1 MEDQFS
7 KYIEKNRTENTRLLL
22 NSNKCDKYDYLI
34 AAACGA
40 IGGMIDIFFVG
51 APGDSTLGKWTDTQV
66 DNVVKAF
73 ARKVGWN
80 PKEAKKGS
88 VASAIG
94 FLETK
99 FKVNYDQRYTA
110 DVGNLFIMNTKNHHL
125 LSLSHS
131 PDVIGL
137 FFSILNQFTSTS
149 SFIANGRLITI
160 ATDTFELQGG
170 NFVAKIFCGIANWFG
185 HIMSDIAG
193 SSGSR
198 GNDGRGTGVAMP
210 FYELFQ
216 FCKFGKFSVGRDK
229 QDFAVIAERA
239 FKEGYDFRFGLTMTI
254 PLIITD
260 LSIRLIW
267 AIRRYFQYGKMLK
280 ECVPTSE
287 HSELRVMLLLGNGVL
302 CVMDGTDAAIRSGG
316 NFLIM
321 FTRLNLVAW
330 YRFVSLVI
338 KEICIRLGLKKSL
351 QNEVDAF
358 RKVNEAIVLYLNEL
372 ERIDIEAY
380 KNEADEY
387 LKYCEMLSNIESE
400 QTLNSV
406 LLSAFEKFGICKPWN
421 GELDEFMSNKDNHLV
436 YE

>member
-1 MEDQFS
+1 
-7 KYIEKNRTENTRLLL
+7 
-22 NSNKCDKYDYLI
+22 
-34 AAACGA
+34 
-40 IGGMIDIFFVG
+40 
-51 APGDSTLGKWTDTQV
+51 
-66 DNVVKAF
+66 
-73 ARKVGWN
+73 
-80 PKEAKKGS
+80 
-88 VASAIG
+88 
-94 FLETK
+94 
-99 FKVNYDQRYTA
+99 
-110 DVGNLFIMNTKNHHL
+110 
-125 LSLSHS
+125 
-131 PDVIGL
+131 
-137 FFSILNQFTSTS
+137 
-149 SFIANGRLITI
+149 
-160 ATDTFELQGG
+160 
-170 NFVAKIFCGIANWFG
+170 
-185 HIMSDIAG
+185 MSDIAG

-338 KEICIRLGLKKSL
+338 KEICIRL
-351 QNEVDAF
+351 D
-358 RKVNEAIVLYLNEL
+358 
-372 ERIDIEAY
+372 
-380 KNEADEY
+380 
-387 LKYCEMLSNIESE
+387 
-400 QTLNSV
+400 
-406 LLSAFEKFGICKPWN
+406 
-421 GELDEFMSNKDNHLV
+421 
-436 YE
+436 

>member
-1 MEDQFS
+1 
-7 KYIEKNRTENTRLLL
+7 
-22 NSNKCDKYDYLI
+22 
-34 AAACGA
+34 
-40 IGGMIDIFFVG
+40 MIFD
-51 APGDSTLGKWTDTQV
+51 L
-66 DNVVKAF
+66 
-73 ARKVGWN
+73 
-80 PKEAKKGS
+80 
-88 VASAIG
+88 
-94 FLETK
+94 
-99 FKVNYDQRYTA
+99 
-110 DVGNLFIMNTKNHHL
+110 
-125 LSLSHS
+125 
-131 PDVIGL
+131 
-137 FFSILNQFTSTS
+137 
-149 SFIANGRLITI
+149 
-160 ATDTFELQGG
+160 
-170 NFVAKIFCGIANWFG
+170 
-185 HIMSDIAG
+185 
-193 SSGSR
+193 
-198 GNDGRGTGVAMP
+198 
-210 FYELFQ
+210 
-216 FCKFGKFSVGRDK
+216 
-229 QDFAVIAERA
+229 
-239 FKEGYDFRFGLTMTI
+239 GLTMTI